1 MSTII
6 KGFSAKLIQSLRL
19 RGRLVHPSRGER
31 SIFFLLLFLLLW
43 AILDTLIIIWFNYM
57 YIWITY
63 IILIF
68 LPQKPSCSSIT
79 WREAEHICCC
89 GLIPLLRLK
98 SDPSMFKLM
107 TLNISVNINI
117 PQILSLKES
126 LPGKRRIW
134 HGTSCGNPL
143 ICVGKTNQQ
152 KIPSS
157 KSCHSR
163 EGDIENVFT
172 NFLYILNIL
181 IPQRQV
187 SPLL

>member
-19 RGRLVHPSRGER
+19 RGRLAHPSRGER
-31 SIFFLLLFLLLW
+31 SSFFSSFSV
-43 AILDTLIIIWFNYM
+43 TLSHIGHFNHIWFNYM
-57 YIWITY
+57 CIWIIY
-63 IILIF
+63 IIHIF

-143 ICVGKTNQQ
+143 SWVGKANQQ